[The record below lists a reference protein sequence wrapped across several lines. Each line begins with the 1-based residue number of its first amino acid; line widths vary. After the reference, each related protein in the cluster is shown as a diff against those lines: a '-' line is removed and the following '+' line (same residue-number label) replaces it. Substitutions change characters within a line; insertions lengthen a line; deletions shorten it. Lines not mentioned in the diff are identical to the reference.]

1 MGKIIS
7 YVYKLTFKPKNQLT
21 EIDQSILELKL
32 TRDKIKNSMLYAP
45 CGERSEPLIPSLANR
60 LPQGSFAAETDTSVP
75 VNFQHLD
82 QHLVSFIEYV
92 SYLLNSLMIQL

>member
-1 MGKIIS
+1 MTAKRNDGHFSGLMTIRGS
-7 YVYKLTFKPKNQLT
+7 VLCREY
-21 EIDQSILELKL
+21 
-32 TRDKIKNSMLYAP
+32 
-45 CGERSEPLIPSLANR
+45 CEPLIPSLANR